1 MRVLE
6 TDRLILRW
14 LEPGDAPFIL
24 ELLNQPSFL
33 HFIGDRGVGTIEEAR
48 KYIRQGPGRS
58 YAEQGFGLYMVELKD
73 DLEPIGMCGLLR
85 RETLEDVDL
94 GFAFLPQFWGQGYA
108 YESTKAVLAHG
119 RADFDLKRIV
129 AVTASDNQAAIR
141 LLEKLG
147 MRFERTIRLAD
158 AGPEVKLFA

>member
-14 LEPGDAPFIL
+14 LEPDDAPFIL

-48 KYIRQGPGRS
+48 GYISQGPGQS
-58 YAEQGFGLYMVELKD
+58 YAEHGFGLYLVELKD
-73 DLEPIGMCGLLR
+73 DSTPIGMCGLLR

-94 GFAFLPQFWGQGYA
+94 GFA
-108 YESTKAVLAHG
+108 LA
-119 RADFDLKRIV
+119 KRL
-129 AVTASDNQAAIR
+129 R
-141 LLEKLG
+141 L
-147 MRFERTIRLAD
+147 FS
-158 AGPEVKLFA
+158 LFARRAERKMRNFHDNRLVAGKHTRCRASRVQDE

>member
-14 LEPGDAPFIL
+14 LEPGDAAFIL

-73 DLEPIGMCGLLR
+73 DLEPIGMC
-85 RETLEDVDL
+85 
-94 GFAFLPQFWGQGYA
+94 
-108 YESTKAVLAHG
+108 AHLSG
-119 RADFDLKRIV
+119 
-129 AVTASDNQAAIR
+129 
-141 LLEKLG
+141 
-147 MRFERTIRLAD
+147 
-158 AGPEVKLFA
+158 

>member
-1 MRVLE
+1 MRVLK

-14 LEPGDAPFIL
+14 LEPGDAAFIL

-48 KYIRQGPGRS
+48 QYIAQGPGRS
-58 YAEQGFGLYMVELKD
+58 YAEHGFGLYLVELKD
-73 DLEPIGMCGLLR
+73 DRTPIGICGLLR

-94 GFAFLPQFWGQGYA
+94 GFAFLPAYWGRGYA
-108 YESTKAVLAHG
+108 FESTKAVLAHG
-119 RADFDLKRIV
+119 EADFDLKRIV
-129 AVTASDNQAAIR
+129 AITASDNDASIR

-147 MRFERTIRLAD
+147 MSFETMIRVTD
-158 AGPEVKLFA
+158 DQPQVKLFA

>member
-1 MRVLE
+1 VLE

-14 LEPGDAPFIL
+14 LEPGDAAFIL

-73 DLEPIGMCGLLR
+73 DLKPIGMCGLLR

-119 RADFDLKRIV
+119 KADFDLKRIV
-129 AVTASDNQAAIR
+129 AVTASDNQASIR
-141 LLEKLG
+141 LLERLG
-147 MRFERTIRLAD
+147 MRFERTIRLTD
-158 AGPEVKLFA
+158 DQPEVKLFA

>member
-1 MRVLE
+1 MKVLE
-6 TDRLILRW
+6 TGRLILRW

-48 KYIRQGPGRS
+48 QYISQGPGQS
-58 YAEQGFGLYMVELKD
+58 YAEHGFGLYLVELKD
-73 DLEPIGMCGLLR
+73 DSTPIGMCGLLR

-94 GFAFLPQFWGQGYA
+94 GFAFLPQYWGQGYA
-108 YESTKAVLAHG
+108 FESTKAVLAHG

-129 AVTASDNQAAIR
+129 ALTASDNEASIR

-147 MRFERTIRLAD
+147 MRFERMIRLAD
-158 AGPEVKLFA
+158 DAPEVKLFA

>member
-119 RADFDLKRIV
+119 KADFDLKRIV

-147 MRFERTIRLAD
+147 LRFERTIRLAD
-158 AGPEVKLFA
+158 DQPEVKLFA

>member
-1 MRVLE
+1 MNVLE

-14 LEPGDAPFIL
+14 LEPGDAAFIL

-48 KYIRQGPGRS
+48 QYISQGPGQS
-58 YAEQGFGLYMVELKD
+58 YAEHGFGLYLAELKD
-73 DLEPIGMCGLLR
+73 ARTPIGMCGLLR

-94 GFAFLPQFWGQGYA
+94 GFAFLPQYWGQGYA
-108 YESTKAVLAHG
+108 FESTEAVLAHG

-129 AVTASDNQAAIR
+129 AITASDNDASIR
-141 LLEKLG
+141 LLEKLD
-147 MRFERTIRLAD
+147 MRFERMIRVSD
-158 AGPEVKLFA
+158 DQPEVKLFA

>member
-14 LEPGDAPFIL
+14 LEPGDAAFIL

-73 DLEPIGMCGLLR
+73 DLKPIGMCGLLR

-119 RADFDLKRIV
+119 KADFDLKRIV

-147 MRFERTIRLAD
+147 LRFERTIRLTD
-158 AGPEVKLFA
+158 DQPEVKLFA

>member
-6 TDRLILRW
+6 TDRLTLRW

-73 DLEPIGMCGLLR
+73 DLKPIGMCGLLR

-119 RADFDLKRIV
+119 KADFDLKRIV

-147 MRFERTIRLAD
+147 LRFERTIRLAD
-158 AGPEVKLFA
+158 DQPEVKLFA

>member
-14 LEPGDAPFIL
+14 LEPDDAPFIL
-24 ELLNQPSFL
+24 EWLNHPSFL

-48 KYIRQGPGRS
+48 GYISQGPGQS
-58 YAEQGFGLYMVELKD
+58 YAEHGFGLYLVELKD
-73 DLEPIGMCGLLR
+73 DLRPIGMCGLLR

-94 GFAFLPQFWGQGYA
+94 GFAFLPQYWGQGYA
-108 YESTKAVLAHG
+108 FESTKAVLAHG

-129 AVTASDNQAAIR
+129 ALTSSDNEASIR

-147 MRFERTIRLAD
+147 MRFERTVRLAD
-158 AGPEVKLFA
+158 DAPEVKLFA

>member
-14 LEPGDAPFIL
+14 LEPDDAPFIL

-48 KYIRQGPGRS
+48 GYISQGPGQS
-58 YAEQGFGLYMVELKD
+58 YAEHGFGLYLVELKD
-73 DLEPIGMCGLLR
+73 DLRPIGMCGLLR

-94 GFAFLPQFWGQGYA
+94 GFAFLPQYWGQGYA
-108 YESTKAVLAHG
+108 FESTKAVLMHG
-119 RADFDLKRIV
+119 KADFDLKRIV
-129 AVTASDNQAAIR
+129 AITASDNEASIR

-147 MRFERTIRLAD
+147 MRFERTVRLAD
-158 AGPEVKLFA
+158 DAPEVKLFA

>member
-1 MRVLE
+1 MKVLA

-48 KYIRQGPGRS
+48 QYIIQGPGQS
-58 YAEQGFGLYMVELKD
+58 YAEHGFGLYLVELKD
-73 DLEPIGMCGLLR
+73 DLKPIGMCGLLR

-94 GFAFLPQFWGQGYA
+94 GFAFLPAYWGQGYA
-108 YESTKAVLAHG
+108 FESTKAVLAHAE
-119 RADFDLKRIV
+119 ADFDLKRIV
-129 AVTASDNQAAIR
+129 AITASDNEASIR

-147 MRFERTIRLAD
+147 MRFERMIRLTDD
-158 AGPEVKLFA
+158 APEVKLFA

>member
-147 MRFERTIRLAD
+147 LRFERTIRLAD
-158 AGPEVKLFA
+158 DQPEVKLFA

>member
-73 DLEPIGMCGLLR
+73 DLKPIGMCGLLR

-119 RADFDLKRIV
+119 KADFDLKRIV

-147 MRFERTIRLAD
+147 MRFERTIRLTD
-158 AGPEVKLFA
+158 DQPEVKLFA

>member
-14 LEPGDAPFIL
+14 LEPGDAAFIL

-73 DLEPIGMCGLLR
+73 DLKPIGMCGLLR

-119 RADFDLKRIV
+119 KADFDLKRIV

-147 MRFERTIRLAD
+147 LRFERTIRLAD
-158 AGPEVKLFA
+158 DQPEVKLFA

>member
-14 LEPGDAPFIL
+14 LEPDDAPFIL

-48 KYIRQGPGRS
+48 GYISQGPGQS
-58 YAEQGFGLYMVELKD
+58 YAEHGFGLYLVELKD
-73 DLEPIGMCGLLR
+73 DLKPIGMCGLLR

-94 GFAFLPQFWGQGYA
+94 GFAFLPQYWGQGYA
-108 YESTKAVLAHG
+108 FESTKAVLMHG

-129 AVTASDNQAAIR
+129 ALTSSDNEASIR

-147 MRFERTIRLAD
+147 MRFERTVRLAD
-158 AGPEVKLFA
+158 DAPEVKLFA

>member
-73 DLEPIGMCGLLR
+73 DLKPIGMCGLLR

-119 RADFDLKRIV
+119 KADFDLKRIV
-129 AVTASDNQAAIR
+129 AVTASDNQASIR
-141 LLEKLG
+141 LLERLG
-147 MRFERTIRLAD
+147 MRFERTIRLTD
-158 AGPEVKLFA
+158 DQPEVKLFA

>member
-58 YAEQGFGLYMVELKD
+58 YAEQGFRLYMVELKEMI
-73 DLEPIGMCGLLR
+73 LSRSAC
-85 RETLEDVDL
+85 
-94 GFAFLPQFWGQGYA
+94 
-108 YESTKAVLAHG
+108 
-119 RADFDLKRIV
+119 
-129 AVTASDNQAAIR
+129 
-141 LLEKLG
+141 
-147 MRFERTIRLAD
+147 
-158 AGPEVKLFA
+158 AGS